1 MARKFE
7 KDINGGRLSR
17 TPPHYLGNQAKIVW
31 RKIVPFLETQEN
43 IERIDAA
50 LVETYCTQYE
60 IYRNAYKHIRE
71 NGEVQ
76 AIYRTLITPK
86 GDVLG
91 KEFTGY
97 KRNPMT
103 QIYSDSLTKLSRI
116 GTDLGLTPK
125 GRAEL
130 RAIEIPDA
138 DNIDE
143 LKEAVSN
150 LL

>member
-1 MARKFE
+1 MPRKLE
-7 KDINGGRLSR
+7 KDINNGQLSR
-17 TPPHYLGNQAKIVW
+17 TPPKYLGQQAKIVW
-31 RKIVPFLETQEN
+31 RKVVPFLETQAN
-43 IERIDAA
+43 VNRIDSA
-50 LVETYCTQYE
+50 LVEMYCSQYE

-86 GDVLG
+86 GEVLG

-103 QIYSDSLTKLSRI
+103 QIYSDSLAKLSRI

-130 RAIEIPDA
+130 SMLEIPEDEDDA
-138 DNIDE
+138 GSGIEDFF
-143 LKEAVSN
+143 K
-150 LL
+150 